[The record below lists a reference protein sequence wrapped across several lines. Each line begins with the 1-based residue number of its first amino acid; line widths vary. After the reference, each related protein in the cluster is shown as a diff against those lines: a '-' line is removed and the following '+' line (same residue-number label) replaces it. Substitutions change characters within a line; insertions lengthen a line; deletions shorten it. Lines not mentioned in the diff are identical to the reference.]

1 MKMVIRP
8 QGQRFLILLELVDE
22 GDEDGVGHLGALL
35 LRDHQ
40 PLLHRVQ
47 PTVVGDE
54 GLVLLQLVGALQVG
68 QQPLGRLR
76 AAPHRPQGGRLPRC
90 GRGISP
96 EAEVG
101 DWEFVFGEA
110 AIWLGFV
117 GFG

>member
-1 MKMVIRP
+1 MVIRP

-76 AAPHRPQGGRLPRC
+76 AAPHRPRGTSASLQERDVAGG
-90 GRGISP
+90 GG
-96 EAEVG
+96 G
-101 DWEFVFGEA
+101 DWGFGFGEA